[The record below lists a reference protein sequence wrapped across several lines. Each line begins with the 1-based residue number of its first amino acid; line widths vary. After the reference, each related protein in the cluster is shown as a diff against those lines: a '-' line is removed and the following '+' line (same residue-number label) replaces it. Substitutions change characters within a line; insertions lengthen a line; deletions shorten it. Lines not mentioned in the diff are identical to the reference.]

1 MLGMVV
7 RFIVSALVLMFVGL
21 LIPGSFSVG
30 GFWGAL
36 LAAVAIAVVGYI
48 VEALFGRRVSNQ
60 GRGIVG
66 FLVGAVVI
74 WLAQL
79 FVPTMHVTL
88 WGALLASFLIGLI
101 DSFVPTALR

>member
-1 MLGMVV
+1 MVV

-36 LAAVAIAVVGYI
+36 LAAVAIAVIGYI
-48 VEALFGRRVSNQ
+48 VEALFGRRVSGQ
-60 GRGIVG
+60 GRGVIG

-79 FVPTMHVTL
+79 FVPTMYVTL